1 MFPNSHTHPS
11 KTRLPLALALW
22 TALNLYLPHCQAE
35 LHYNHQQAQLSADI
49 NRQPLQSV
57 LESLSEATG
66 WSIHVDPSLTP
77 LVSTRFQ
84 NLKITEALRRILESQ
99 SYSWI
104 ATSNANPSLFVYGS
118 SPADATLKIAP
129 HTPLL
134 PESQTASAEN
144 PQPHELIVRL
154 TGPEAT
160 NIHDLA
166 ASVGAKVTDTA
177 GSLNAYKLEFA
188 DQESLET
195 ARNSLLDDPS
205 VAAIESNI
213 QISPPQTTTPYAGNL
228 GAQTRLIPKAVPN
241 DQQIVVAILDTPV
254 SQPSAELNNLLLPAL
269 SVGDPSNPPSE
280 TVSHGT
286 AMAETLYSS
295 LASASDPET
304 GTPVRILPIDIY
316 GGKEATTTF
325 DVLDGLLL
333 AAAGGARVIN
343 LSLGGNEPSPMLQD
357 AVQALRAQGVIVIAA
372 AGNEPTTNPV
382 FPAAYPEVLAVT
394 AADRSGD
401 LADYANRGE
410 FIDLI
415 APGTSVFKHDQ
426 QAYLGT
432 GTSYAAA
439 YISGQAAAYFTQPQA
454 NPEAVDALLRQQ
466 FGLRQKPGPP

>member
-1 MFPNSHTHPS
+1 
-11 KTRLPLALALW
+11 
-22 TALNLYLPHCQAE
+22 
-35 LHYNHQQAQLSADI
+35 
-49 NRQPLQSV
+49 
-57 LESLSEATG
+57 
-66 WSIHVDPSLTP
+66 
-77 LVSTRFQ
+77 
-84 NLKITEALRRILESQ
+84 
-99 SYSWI
+99 
-104 ATSNANPSLFVYGS
+104 
-118 SPADATLKIAP
+118 
-129 HTPLL
+129 
-134 PESQTASAEN
+134 
-144 PQPHELIVRL
+144 
-154 TGPEAT
+154 
-160 NIHDLA
+160 
-166 ASVGAKVTDTA
+166 
-177 GSLNAYKLEFA
+177 
-188 DQESLET
+188 
-195 ARNSLLDDPS
+195 
-205 VAAIESNI
+205 
-213 QISPPQTTTPYAGNL
+213 
-228 GAQTRLIPKAVPN
+228 
-241 DQQIVVAILDTPV
+241 
-254 SQPSAELNNLLLPAL
+254 
-269 SVGDPSNPPSE
+269 
-280 TVSHGT
+280 
-286 AMAETLYSS
+286 MAETLYSS